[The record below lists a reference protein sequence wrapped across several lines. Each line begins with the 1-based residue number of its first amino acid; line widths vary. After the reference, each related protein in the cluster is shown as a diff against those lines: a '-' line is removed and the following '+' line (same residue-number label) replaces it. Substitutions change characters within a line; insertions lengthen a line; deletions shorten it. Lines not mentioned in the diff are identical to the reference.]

1 MRTIK
6 ILLIIVAAS
15 LVMVS
20 CKKDKD
26 KRSRTELLTASPWV
40 MVKYEE
46 KENNGAW
53 DDTFPGIDA
62 CSKDDKWIFKTNM
75 SVDLT
80 EGNTACTG
88 NSPNEVLETTTWAF
102 QDGESKLQLENDV
115 FTIEQLDGSTLV
127 ISISESFGG
136 VTYHTKVTL
145 NH

>member
-6 ILLIIVAAS
+6 TLLIIVIAS
-15 LVMVS
+15 LAMVS

-26 KRSRTELLTASPWV
+26 KRSRTELITAAPWT
-40 MVKYEE
+40 MVKFEE
-46 KENNGAW
+46 RENNGTW
-53 DDTFPGIDA
+53 EDTFPGIEA

-80 EGNTACTG
+80 EGPNACSG

-102 QDGESKLQLENDV
+102 QDGETKLMLENDV

-127 ISISESFGG
+127 ISITESFGG
-136 VTYHTKVTL
+136 VTYSTKVTMS
-145 NH
+145 H